1 MEVKQLVK
9 RILAGKKGA
18 VAKLYR
24 ELSPSVRAYL
34 CGRVGREE
42 DVEELLQDTFMSLLD
57 SLSLYRGE
65 ASVKTYALSIARHE
79 VADWYRKRYV
89 RKMIEK
95 TAPLF
100 DSMMIEVSTPEWE
113 MKKKRLKAKFFATY
127 GRMSLKQ
134 QDILSYRYELGMSVK
149 EIAKKMGMSA
159 KAAESLLYRT
169 RVAFRV
175 AYEE

>member
-1 MEVKQLVK
+1 M
-9 RILAGKKGA
+9 
-18 VAKLYR
+18 
-24 ELSPSVRAYL
+24 
-34 CGRVGREE
+34 
-42 DVEELLQDTFMSLLD
+42 
-57 SLSLYRGE
+57 
-65 ASVKTYALSIARHE
+65 KTYALSIARHE